1 MQGGAERGL
10 DGGWKLTARSRRA
23 ERRAT
28 RCYGRLVAI
37 EYRVLGSLEALED
50 GRQLPLGGPRQRV
63 LLAVLLL
70 HANEVVPAT
79 RLIDDVWGEEP
90 PETASNIVQGYVSDL
105 RHVLGR
111 EAIATRG
118 RGYAIYV
125 EPGDL
130 DLRRFERL
138 AEAGI
143 EALDDDRPREAAR
156 MLREALELWRGP
168 ALADLVDAS
177 FVSPAVGRLEELRLG
192 VLERRIDSDLA
203 CGRHAEVVAELAAL
217 VAEHPLREW
226 FRAQHMLALYRSG
239 RQADALDSFRTARG
253 ILADELGID
262 PGPALQRLEQAI
274 LAQDPSLDLPE
285 AGHHGF
291 VERQS
296 PQRIVLLVTLAGSAI
311 TPLADLGEAL
321 VRQPGY
327 ELIVA
332 SLVPAEADLA
342 TETARLN
349 ATRAT
354 LADRGI
360 AVRAAAFIST
370 RAGEDV
376 VRLASEQD
384 VALTIVE
391 AAPSLLQE
399 GVPDRDLTV
408 VLAQAPCD
416 VALLVTKP
424 PNPDGPV
431 VVPFGGADHD
441 WAAVELGAWLARAEA
456 RRCGSSELQPSPMR
470 GSETRAGSCSTHRW
484 RFSGPS
490 AWPPNPS
497 SLHRAARECS
507 PRARTP
513 ACSWPAFLIAGIRK
527 GWGRRGSRWRGMPC
541 FRRCS
546 FAAARA
552 RAASLHPSTSLGSP
566 GRSPPPW
573 VSRPT
578 PTAAG
583 APVGTTVGFGPVS
596 AIPS

>member
-1 MQGGAERGL
+1 
-10 DGGWKLTARSRRA
+10 
-23 ERRAT
+23 
-28 RCYGRLVAI
+28 VAI

-50 GRQLPLGGPRQRV
+50 GRRLSLGGPRQRV

-70 HANEVVPAT
+70 HANEVVPAS

-90 PETASNIVQGYVSDL
+90 PETAANIVQGYVSDL

-138 AEAGI
+138 VEAGI
-143 EALDDDRPREAAR
+143 EALDDDRPREAGGI
-156 MLREALELWRGP
+156 LREALELWRGP
-168 ALADLVDAS
+168 ALADLVDES

-226 FRAQHMLALYRSG
+226 FRAQHILALYRSG
-239 RQADALDSFRTARG
+239 RQADALESFRTARG

-291 VERQS
+291 AERQS
-296 PQRIVLLVTLAGSAI
+296 PQRVVLLVIRAGSAI
-311 TPLADLGEAL
+311 TALADLGEAL

-342 TETARLN
+342 TETTRLN
-349 ATRAT
+349 GTRAT

-370 RAGEDV
+370 RPGEDV

-384 VALTIVE
+384 VALTIV
-391 AAPSLLQE
+391 AAPPSLLRR
-399 GVPDRDLTV
+399 GVPDPDLAL

-416 VALLVTKP
+416 VALIVTKP
-424 PNPDGPV
+424 PGVEGPV

-441 WAAVELGAWLARAEA
+441 WAAVELGAWLARGRGAPLRLVGATAVPYAGKRDASRLLFHASLAVQRAVGVAAEPLLTSPGHEGILAASKDAGLLVVGLSDRWHLEGLGPA
-456 RRCGSSELQPSPMR
+456 RLALAMGAR
-470 GSETRAGSCSTHRW
+470 
-484 RFSGPS
+484 
-490 AWPPNPS
+490 PPT
-497 SLHRAARECS
+497 L
-507 PRARTP
+507 
-513 ACSWPAFLIAGIRK
+513 LV
-527 GWGRRGSRWRGMPC
+527 RRGQRPGGLAPREQLTRFTWSVAP
-541 FRRCS
+541 
-546 FAAARA
+546 
-552 RAASLHPSTSLGSP
+552 TLG
-566 GRSPPPW
+566 
-573 VSRPT
+573 
-578 PTAAG
+578 
-583 APVGTTVGFGPVS
+583 
-596 AIPS
+596 

>member
-1 MQGGAERGL
+1 
-10 DGGWKLTARSRRA
+10 
-23 ERRAT
+23 
-28 RCYGRLVAI
+28 VAI
-37 EYRVLGSLEALED
+37 EYRILGSLEALEE
-50 GRQLPLGGPRQRV
+50 GRQLSLGGPRQRV

-70 HANEVVPAT
+70 HPNEVVPAS

-90 PETASNIVQGYVSDL
+90 PETATNIVQGYVSDL

-125 EPGDL
+125 EPGHL

-138 AEAGI
+138 VEAGT
-143 EALDDDRPREAAR
+143 EALDDDRPREASGI
-156 MLREALELWRGP
+156 LREALELWRGP
-168 ALADLVDAS
+168 ALADLVDES

-311 TPLADLGEAL
+311 TALADLGEAL

-342 TETARLN
+342 TETTRLN

-370 RAGEDV
+370 RLGDDV

-391 AAPSLLQE
+391 APPSLLQE

-424 PNPDGPV
+424 PNADGPV

-441 WAAVELGAWLARAEA
+441 WAAVELGAWLARARGAPLRLVGAAAVPDAGKRDASRLLFHVSLAAQRAVGVAAEPLLTSPGHEGILAASKDAGLLVVGLSDRWHREGLGPARLALAMEA
-456 RRCGSSELQPSPMR
+456 
-470 GSETRAGSCSTHRW
+470 
-484 RFSGPS
+484 GP
-490 AWPPNPS
+490 PT
-497 SLHRAARECS
+497 L
-507 PRARTP
+507 
-513 ACSWPAFLIAGIRK
+513 LV
-527 GWGRRGSRWRGMPC
+527 RRGPRPGGLAPREQLTRFTWSVAP
-541 FRRCS
+541 
-546 FAAARA
+546 
-552 RAASLHPSTSLGSP
+552 TLG
-566 GRSPPPW
+566 
-573 VSRPT
+573 
-578 PTAAG
+578 
-583 APVGTTVGFGPVS
+583 
-596 AIPS
+596 